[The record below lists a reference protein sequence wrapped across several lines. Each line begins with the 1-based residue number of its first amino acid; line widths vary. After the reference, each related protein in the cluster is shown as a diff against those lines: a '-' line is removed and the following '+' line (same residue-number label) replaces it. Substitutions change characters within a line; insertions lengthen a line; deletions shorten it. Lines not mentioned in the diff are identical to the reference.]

1 VNLSQFSV
9 NNRIFGNMIT
19 IAVFAAGLFVA
30 FTITR
35 ELFPKT
41 EMDIVVISTIYR
53 NASPDEVENHIT
65 IPLEEEVRSVDG
77 VDDFISTSSE
87 GISSIVITLD
97 PDEDLNKERV
107 INDISR
113 KVDRL
118 RLPDDVEKPD
128 IMIISGGDEVIH
140 ITVSGNVSEERIRDV
155 ASDIKARIEA
165 IPGVSKVD
173 KVGWRDPET
182 WIEVDPNKLIDNE
195 LSLEQVAGKV
205 AAQNINMP
213 GGKMQSHDKDTILR
227 TVGEFANLDDV
238 RRVVVRSNPDG
249 QLLTIDDI
257 ATVRSTYSDDAT
269 TFRANGSRAIKLDVR
284 KKLGG
289 DTLTISD
296 AVTDLV
302 HVIRKD
308 ITDVDIGI
316 MDFESFVMRRRL
328 KVLVG
333 NGLMGLILV
342 LCALPLVLN
351 FRMALVTALGIPFA
365 FMGTLIVMS
374 AVGMTINMLTMFGM
388 ILVIGMLVDD
398 AIIVSENIYRHIENG
413 KSPYQAS
420 IDGAKEVMWPV
431 TATILTTIAAFFPMM
446 FLPGILGKFLK
457 WIPVVVIITLAM
469 SLFEALIILPC
480 HVSEFV
486 KAHDKGKS
494 GSGGGRFWA
503 MMHTRYARLIRMV
516 LHHRTIFLVAVFAL
530 FISTMFIAKKKMY
543 VDQFPAD
550 LIEIFSVNITTPQ
563 GTTKDATESL
573 VTQIEQIA
581 TDNLEEHELQNV
593 LAFVGMLTDMDGASS
608 TVGSR
613 YATVFVYLTPQ
624 ASRKRTAQEVIDDL
638 RPLCSKVDG
647 LETIRFVKV
656 QGGPPVGRAID
667 IKIVGK
673 DFDTLE
679 VISEKMQ
686 ASLSK
691 YPGVT
696 NIKDDHD
703 LGKDELR
710 IIVDHAEAARLGV
723 DVRSVAR
730 TVYSAFEG
738 VVATSLRKA
747 EDEIRVR
754 VKLAEPYRDQVEH
767 LRTLRVL
774 NRQGRLVEVS
784 KVAALKQTRA
794 VSSIFHYKG
803 ERAISVTADV
813 ENKKKNG
820 KLIGLINTEL
830 WDEYSTIG
838 QSYPGCRIARTGEWE
853 ENQKMKTAM
862 LKAVAAAL
870 LMIYTIL
877 AIQFKSFA
885 HPLTVLMSIPFG
897 MIGVIIALILH
908 GKPIS
913 LMAMMGMVGMCGVVV
928 NDAIVLV
935 SFINDLRKAGV
946 PPHDAIIQAAETRL
960 RPIILTSVTTVM
972 GLAPVIYGIGGYE
985 PFVAPAAI
993 VLAYGLVFAT
1003 FLTLLVVPCFYSLGV
1018 DLGKK
1023 LGMRAPDSTSDE
1035 QAA

>member
-1 VNLSQFSV
+1 MNLSQFSV

-182 WIEVDPNKLIDNE
+182 WIEVDPNKLIENE
-195 LSLEQVAGKV
+195 LSLEQVAAKV

-238 RRVVVRSNPDG
+238 RRVVVRSNSDG

-302 HVIRKD
+302 HVIRKE
-308 ITDVDIGI
+308 IADVDIGI

-374 AVGMTINMLTMFGM
+374 AVGMTINIAPM
-388 ILVIGMLVDD
+388 
-398 AIIVSENIYRHIENG
+398 
-413 KSPYQAS
+413 
-420 IDGAKEVMWPV
+420 
-431 TATILTTIAAFFPMM
+431 TTVA
-446 FLPGILGKFLK
+446 
-457 WIPVVVIITLAM
+457 VR
-469 SLFEALIILPC
+469 ALNRWFCI
-480 HVSEFV
+480 
-486 KAHDKGKS
+486 
-494 GSGGGRFWA
+494 
-503 MMHTRYARLIRMV
+503 ARLPQVRDRDLEMEGDRAPLLV
-516 LHHRTIFLVAVFAL
+516 LQVQRA
-530 FISTMFIAKKKMY
+530 
-543 VDQFPAD
+543 
-550 LIEIFSVNITTPQ
+550 EILDSNVEPQ
-563 GTTKDATESL
+563 
-573 VTQIEQIA
+573 
-581 TDNLEEHELQNV
+581 
-593 LAFVGMLTDMDGASS
+593 
-608 TVGSR
+608 
-613 YATVFVYLTPQ
+613 
-624 ASRKRTAQEVIDDL
+624 RKRHRDAQNQHAAAVY
-638 RPLCSKVDG
+638 G
-647 LETIRFVKV
+647 L
-656 QGGPPVGRAID
+656 
-667 IKIVGK
+667 
-673 DFDTLE
+673 L
-679 VISEKMQ
+679 
-686 ASLSK
+686 
-691 YPGVT
+691 
-696 NIKDDHD
+696 
-703 LGKDELR
+703 LR
-710 IIVDHAEAARLGV
+710 IEGCGRSTD
-723 DVRSVAR
+723 DV
-730 TVYSAFEG
+730 
-738 VVATSLRKA
+738 
-747 EDEIRVR
+747 
-754 VKLAEPYRDQVEH
+754 
-767 LRTLRVL
+767 
-774 NRQGRLVEVS
+774 
-784 KVAALKQTRA
+784 
-794 VSSIFHYKG
+794 
-803 ERAISVTADV
+803 
-813 ENKKKNG
+813 
-820 KLIGLINTEL
+820 
-830 WDEYSTIG
+830 
-838 QSYPGCRIARTGEWE
+838 
-853 ENQKMKTAM
+853 
-862 LKAVAAAL
+862 
-870 LMIYTIL
+870 
-877 AIQFKSFA
+877 
-885 HPLTVLMSIPFG
+885 FG
-897 MIGVIIALILH
+897 H
-908 GKPIS
+908 G
-913 LMAMMGMVGMCGVVV
+913 
-928 NDAIVLV
+928 
-935 SFINDLRKAGV
+935 
-946 PPHDAIIQAAETRL
+946 
-960 RPIILTSVTTVM
+960 
-972 GLAPVIYGIGGYE
+972 
-985 PFVAPAAI
+985 
-993 VLAYGLVFAT
+993 
-1003 FLTLLVVPCFYSLGV
+1003 GV
-1018 DLGKK
+1018 DLTGQFDKPSVVIEFTGLPGQVEWVDGNTVSTEARTRVERHVSKWLGLGRVDHLPDINIHRIVDQLQFIDQSDVNAPEDILEK
-1023 LGMRAPDSTSDE
+1023 LGRFSGPAGGNWHQSVECFAVEFDGPFETGRGVAPDNFWDRLDHALWIAGILAFRRE
-1035 QAA
+1035 G